1 MLGLGKK
8 ILNRGVGQM
17 VRKIK
22 SKDKKQELKADKK
35 QALTEHREIL
45 KEREQSRQDLGITQ
59 EEEKRLFKYIRLNRG
74 KGLSEKELFFKAL
87 DIITEEKKEREQQ
100 QEKKKLEKIRS
111 LALEQTRKGKK
122 KKLADIKTTVY
133 SLKLT
138 DKEKQLMDIL
148 KSEGVDI
155 PKLLKKAL
163 YGANRKITREIM
175 GGDIKYHQARLKA
188 IIKDIARLEREQQ
201 EKRQQR
207 NKTDDLLL
215 EIEKGK
221 YLLAELRRDR
231 KRTEKYLNEL
241 KELI

>member
-1 MLGLGKK
+1 
-8 ILNRGVGQM
+8 M

-35 QALTEHREIL
+35 RALTEHREIL

-87 DIITEEKKEREQQ
+87 DIITEEKKER
-100 QEKKKLEKIRS
+100 
-111 LALEQTRKGKK
+111 
-122 KKLADIKTTVY
+122 V
-133 SLKLT
+133 
-138 DKEKQLMDIL
+138 
-148 KSEGVDI
+148 
-155 PKLLKKAL
+155 
-163 YGANRKITREIM
+163 
-175 GGDIKYHQARLKA
+175 
-188 IIKDIARLEREQQ
+188 QQ
-201 EKRQQR
+201 EKRKQK

-231 KRTEKYLNEL
+231 KRTEKYSNEL

>member
-1 MLGLGKK
+1 MLELGKK

-35 QALTEHREIL
+35 RALTEHREIL

-87 DIITEEKKEREQQ
+87 DIITEEKKER
-100 QEKKKLEKIRS
+100 
-111 LALEQTRKGKK
+111 
-122 KKLADIKTTVY
+122 V
-133 SLKLT
+133 
-138 DKEKQLMDIL
+138 
-148 KSEGVDI
+148 
-155 PKLLKKAL
+155 
-163 YGANRKITREIM
+163 
-175 GGDIKYHQARLKA
+175 
-188 IIKDIARLEREQQ
+188 QQ
-201 EKRQQR
+201 EKRKQK

-231 KRTEKYLNEL
+231 KRTEKYSNEL